1 MEEKRRKTGLLEK
14 TARALDVPADGLAG
28 LPHLDLIGDHELR
41 IENHRG
47 ILSYGDKEIH
57 VGAGKM
63 VIRVRGDGLRLRV
76 MNAEELLITGQIV
89 GIEVV

>member
-1 MEEKRRKTGLLEK
+1 MEEKRKAGILER
-14 TARALDVPADGLAG
+14 TARALDLPADGVAG

-47 ILSYGDKEIH
+47 IMSYGDKEIH
-57 VGAGKM
+57 VGGGKM
-63 VIRVRGDGLRLRV
+63 VIRVQGDGLRLRV
-76 MNAEELLITGQIV
+76 MNAQELLITGQIM